1 MLILHLAKS
10 GLPVPQPVKEELT
23 YIYKIVGFIATNFKP
38 ETFE

>member
-23 YIYKIVGFIATNFKP
+23 YDKIVEFIATNFKP